1 MFTQRFSLV
10 LLAILLAA
18 SLAGQ
23 SFYGTLRGIVRDP
36 NGSVI
41 PKVKVTLIDQATQIS
56 RTTYSGDDGEYSFN
70 QLVPATF
77 TVVAESAGFKR
88 FEQTDVTV
96 ATQAQINLDLSLPIG
111 DVSQTVEVKG
121 EVPVIETANAS
132 QGQGFNS
139 SELSQLP
146 NFGRNAFGM
155 SRVSQN
161 VTPVGNP
168 STNNMQT
175 QSATA
180 LTSVAGGMLWQN
192 SYIIDGV
199 PSTAWFG
206 LPIIIPSLEAVAE
219 MKVQVNTYDSEL
231 GRTGGGVFN
240 TVLKSG
246 TNDLHGS
253 AYGHI
258 RRTSMDANLFFNNA
272 AGRSLSPIPDDTWA
286 GSIGGPVWIP
296 KLYNGKNHTFF
307 FLALE
312 GYNNAVAYSTQF
324 FVPTVLEKAGDFS
337 QSKASNG
344 APLVIYNPL
353 TTVQNADGTYTR
365 TPFPNNVI
373 PPNMRNT
380 VGMNIASY
388 YAAPTSQPAF
398 YGAPDVTASTAA
410 VSHARQY
417 IGKVDH
423 QIFNW
428 WRATLTEIKS
438 YSIAPGPNYFGGVSA
453 PQQWRLNRSINST
466 ALNNL
471 LTISPTT
478 TLAVRY
484 GFNRFPNVFYTTSE
498 VQGFDITTLG
508 FPSSFASQT
517 MGRKFPLISM
527 STVLAG
533 DMLSNGNGS
542 YNNYVNHTLSA
553 VLSKS
558 RGRHNL
564 KAGFDYR
571 KLLVAGF
578 GYGDMSGAFSFNGAF
593 TQSSPVR
600 PVAGT
605 GADLADLLLGYPS
618 GGDAIVAQKLT
629 DFTHYYALFVQDD
642 YRVSNRLTLNLG
654 LRWDREDGLREVQ
667 DRLIVN
673 FDKQATNPLAA
684 NVTGI
689 QPKGA
694 LQFAGDGGNRTSVGD
709 PNLSKFAPRL
719 GFAYQIGAKTVVRGG
734 YGLMWAPQA
743 TPGSPLAP
751 ASYAATTPYIATTNG
766 FATPAASLSNPFPNG
781 LIQPAGKSQGAL
793 TGIGQGVSL
802 WAPASRSPRIQQFS
816 FDVQRELPGGIAL
829 VLGYLGTRGRHLTGS
844 TAGLDVNQ
852 NFLDPANFALG
863 AGLNSTVTN
872 PFYGKGGT
880 GIIGNPTVQ
889 AYQLLLP
896 YPTYGSVVFSSTDF
910 NHSRYD
916 SLVVKGEKHFSMGLT
931 FLSTLTWAKSF
942 DLASAG
948 NVMMAG
954 PSGLQNPLNIESEY
968 AQSNWQPVRTW
979 STVFTYELPF
989 GKGKP
994 MLGSNRALD
1003 YVVGGWQVNGVGVY
1017 RTGFPI
1023 SITQSQNLNGA
1034 YGYAGQRPNATGV
1047 SPITSGSLEGRLRN
1061 YINPAAFSTAPQFT
1075 FGNISRSLGMR
1086 GPGQANWDLS
1096 LFKSVTII
1104 ERLKAQFRLEA
1115 LNATNTPLFSGPNSS
1130 FGTSAFGQIT
1140 SQANTARQLQL
1151 GLRFQW

>member
-1 MFTQRFSLV
+1 L
-10 LLAILLAA
+10 A
-18 SLAGQ
+18 SLLTGQ

-41 PKVKVTLIDQATQIS
+41 PKVKVSLIDQATRIV
-56 RTTYSGDDGEYSFN
+56 RTTYSSEDGEYSFS

-88 FEQTDVTV
+88 FEQSDVTV
-96 ATQAQINLDLSLPIG
+96 GTQAQINLDLSLPIG

-121 EVPVIETANAS
+121 EIPVIETANAS
-132 QGQGFNS
+132 QGQSFS
-139 SELSQLP
+139 SGELSQLP

-272 AGRSLSPIPDDTWA
+272 AGRQLSPIPDDTWA

-296 KLYNGKNHTFF
+296 KLYNGKNRTFF

-324 FVPTVLEKAGDFS
+324 FVPTALERTGDFS

-353 TTVQNADGTYTR
+353 STVQNADGSYTR
-365 TPFPNNVI
+365 TPFANNVI
-373 PPNMRNT
+373 PPNMRNN
-380 VGMNIASY
+380 VGLNIAGY
-388 YAAPTSQPAF
+388 YPVPTSQPAF

-417 IGKVDH
+417 IGKMDH

-438 YSIAPGPNYFGGVSA
+438 YSIAPGPNYFGGVAA

-471 LTISPTT
+471 LTISPTA

-517 MGRKFPLISM
+517 MGRKFPIISM

-533 DMLSNGNGS
+533 DSLSNGNGS

-558 RGRHNL
+558 LGRHNL

-578 GYGDMSGAFSFNGAF
+578 GYGSMSGSFSFNGSF

-605 GADLADLLLGYPS
+605 GADLADMLLGYPS
-618 GGDAIVAQKLT
+618 SGEAIVAQKLS
-629 DFTHYYALFVQDD
+629 DFTHYYALYVQDD

-654 LRWDREDGLREVQ
+654 LRWDREEGLREEQ
-667 DRLIVN
+667 DRVIVN
-673 FDKQATNPLAA
+673 FDKQAANPLAA
-684 NVTGI
+684 GVTGI
-689 QPKGA
+689 QPKGV
-694 LQFAGDGGNRTSVGD
+694 LQFAGDGGNRTSVGN

-719 GFAYQIGAKTVVRGG
+719 GFAYQLGNKTVIRGG

-766 FATPAASLSNPFPNG
+766 FATPAGSLSNPFPNG

-793 TGIGQGVSL
+793 TGIGQSVSL
-802 WAPASRSPRIQQFS
+802 WAPFAQSPRIQQFS

-829 VLGYLGTRGRHLTGS
+829 VVGYLGTRARHLTGS

-852 NFLDPANFALG
+852 NFLDPSNFALG
-863 AGLNSTVTN
+863 AGLNATVAN

-880 GIIGNPTVQ
+880 GILGNPTVQ

-896 YPTYGSVVFSSTDF
+896 YPTYGGVVFSSTDF
-910 NHSRYD
+910 NHSHYD

-989 GKGKP
+989 GKGKS

-1023 SITQSQNLNGA
+1023 SITQSQNLNAA
-1034 YGYAGQRPNATGV
+1034 YGYAGQRPNATGT
-1047 SPITSGSLEGRLRN
+1047 SPVTTGSLEQRLRN

-1115 LNATNTPLFSGPNSS
+1115 LNAMNTPLFSGPNSS